1 MTKNAKYIMEFKIE
15 YYDKQKA
22 ELIHFKLKSENV
34 KISLTTV
41 YNSLSYLCEHEL
53 IRKVPMDGFA
63 DHYDRVKR
71 HDHLVC
77 RNCGKLMDIS
87 LKDLTE
93 SLQKE
98 VNVPILSYD
107 LKISCLCEDCSKKE
121 RRN

>member
-1 MTKNAKYIMEFKIE
+1 MTKNAKFIMDIINAS
-15 YYDKQKA
+15 YDHLTA
-22 ELIHFKLKSENV
+22 EQIHFQLKSENV
-34 KISLTTV
+34 KISMATV
-41 YNSLSYLCEHEL
+41 YNSLSYLCEHER

-71 HDHLVC
+71 HDHLFC

>member
-1 MTKNAKYIMEFKIE
+1 MTKNAKFIMDIINAS
-15 YYDKQKA
+15 YDHLTA
-22 ELIHFKLKSENV
+22 EQIYFYLKSENV
-34 KISLTTV
+34 KISMATV
-41 YNSLSYLCEHEL
+41 YNSLSYLCENNL

-63 DHYDRVKR
+63 DRYDRVKR